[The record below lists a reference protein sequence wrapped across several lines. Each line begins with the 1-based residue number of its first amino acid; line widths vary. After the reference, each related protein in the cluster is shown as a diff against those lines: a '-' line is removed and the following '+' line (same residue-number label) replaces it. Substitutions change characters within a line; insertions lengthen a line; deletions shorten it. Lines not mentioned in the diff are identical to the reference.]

1 MAAELEVELIRALAE
16 DLALEILAAYKPE
29 DFEEADFSS
38 LGQVLAYLTER
49 GEAPGPALNQL
60 MAKVQELAP
69 T

>member
-1 MAAELEVELIRALAE
+1 VDHSYE
-16 DLALEILAAYKPE
+16 PE

-38 LGQVLAYLTER
+38 LGQALAYLTEH

-60 MAKVQELAP
+60 MAKVQGLVQ